1 MFRLYQSYD
10 LKYLHRKYLV
20 FLSNNLRMIP
30 RFVKESLFLD
40 IWETVALRMDWKIF
54 KENIRYLCRIIVQ
67 VEKESCKC
75 RVGWETIMPIT
86 VQPEAQSCFI
96 V

>member
-1 MFRLYQSYD
+1 
-10 LKYLHRKYLV
+10 
-20 FLSNNLRMIP
+20 
-30 RFVKESLFLD
+30 
-40 IWETVALRMDWKIF
+40 MDWKIF
-54 KENIRYLCRIIVQ
+54 KEDIRYLCRIIVQ